1 VQILKQ
7 KGLDNA
13 AAILGG
19 YNAWVKAGY
28 LTEKSDK
35 P

>member
-1 VQILKQ
+1 VLILKQ

-19 YNAWVKAGY
+19 YNAWTKAGY
-28 LTEKSDK
+28 PTEKQ
-35 P
+35 